1 MDEKDHCARGLF
13 NARITT
19 VFIFTA
25 VITDDRMVKLLENR
39 SEIIHFINNRG
50 GFECVLNNVEN
61 TGCLTIWLIRK
72 IFKD

>member
-25 VITDDRMVKLLENR
+25 VITGDRMVKLLENR
-39 SEIIHFINNRG
+39 QNSHTLYIIVVASN
-50 GFECVLNNVEN
+50 VLSTWRIQDV
-61 TGCLTIWLIRK
+61 
-72 IFKD
+72 